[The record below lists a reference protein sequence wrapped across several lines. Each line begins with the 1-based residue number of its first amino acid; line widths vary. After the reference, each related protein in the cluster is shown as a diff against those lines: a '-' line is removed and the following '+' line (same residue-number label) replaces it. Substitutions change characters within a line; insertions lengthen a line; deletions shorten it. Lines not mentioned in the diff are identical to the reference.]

1 MKRCPTCQ
9 RTYTDES
16 LRFCL
21 QDGTLLLDDASAS
34 FDPNA
39 TLAFTE
45 GTPVRDEPPPTE
57 VLGPQAAHTL
67 RLSTPAPTAAS
78 QPPRATVR
86 AAPEGFAPPPPAQP
100 KTQSNGLVIGL
111 TVTVAIL
118 LLVLGSVGAWM
129 LLRNDKSDG
138 KKGTLTG
145 ENRNDTA
152 SSSSANSSGRANSNA
167 NTAQAATPTPAPSPT
182 ATLPPVELAAIRDEV
197 TATLNGWAAAS
208 MAHDIEKHMSYY
220 ADTLDAYYTSTN
232 VSASRVRAD
241 RERAY
246 ETYSTIDIRLSN
258 IKVAADAK
266 GEHATATFDKTWNFE
281 GSKYSSGS
289 VQQRIWLVKTGGR
302 WLITGEKDLQVY
314 YVNK

>member
-86 AAPEGFAPPPPAQP
+86 DAPEGFAPPPPAQP

-167 NTAQAATPTPAPSPT
+167 NTSQAATPAPSPT